1 MAFIDELTKRMN
13 EAKQAAQKA
22 AEIARIQHQVS
33 LKQDEFDSMFKE
45 IGQLYYDCF
54 KCGEAPGE
62 ALAARCA
69 KVDSLA
75 AEIEGL
81 KLKLDDL
88 KNIRRCTACGS
99 VQNTESKFCAN
110 CGAKLEER
118 VVEEPVV
125 ECAEPAEEPNQ
136 ESDKSVF
143 ISWPEAEEKAEEP
156 AEEIIEESKEE
167 SEESQSEETETN

>member
-1 MAFIDELTKRMN
+1 MAFLDELTKRMN
-13 EAKQAAQKA
+13 EAKATAHKA
-22 AEIARIQHQVS
+22 AEIARLQRQVNI
-33 LKQDEFDSMFKE
+33 KQDEFNDLFKE
-45 IGQLYYDCF
+45 IGQVYYTFF
-54 KCGEAPGE
+54 KRGEDPAE
-62 ALAARCA
+62 ELSARCA

-99 VQNTESKFCAN
+99 VQNNLSKFCAE

-118 VVEEPVV
+118 VVEEPA
-125 ECAEPAEEPNQ
+125 EAPEEPAEEAQ
-136 ESDKSVF
+136 ETSDKEVF

-156 AEEIIEESKEE
+156 AEEQTEESTEE
-167 SEESQSEETETN
+167 N

>member
-1 MAFIDELTKRMN
+1 MAFLDELTKRMN
-13 EAKQAAQKA
+13 GAKQTAQKA
-22 AEIARIQHQVS
+22 AEIARLQRQVN
-33 LKQDEFDSMFKE
+33 LKQDEFDELFRE
-45 IGQLYYDCF
+45 IGQLYYTCF
-54 KCGEAPGE
+54 KRGEQPGE
-62 ALAARCA
+62 DMAGRCG

-88 KNIRRCTACGS
+88 KEIRRCTACGS
-99 VQNTESKFCAN
+99 VQNNTSRFCAN

-118 VVEEPVV
+118 VVEEP
-125 ECAEPAEEPNQ
+125 AETAAESKEAPEE

-156 AEEIIEESKEE
+156 AEEQTEESS
-167 SEESQSEETETN
+167 SEEN